1 MLLTCLTDFS
11 SAATQGNLKARGDIS
26 IFEGGYRQ
34 IIEGM
39 NRTMEAV
46 AAPIEESSNVLQSF
60 AQGNLTVEMA
70 GEYQGEY
77 SRIKESINNT
87 IAAFD
92 SVLSQIN
99 TAASQVSVGSSQ
111 VSTASQSLSQGAA
124 EQASSVEE
132 LTSAIT
138 EVAAQVRDNAE
149 NTKKA
154 KEITETVRTNA
165 ENGNSQMKRMLDSMQ
180 AINDGSANISKI
192 IKVIDEIA
200 FQTNILSLNAAV
212 EAARAGQ
219 AGKGFAVV
227 ADEVRNLAAKSANAA
242 KETTALIEGN
252 IGKVETGTK
261 IANDTASELEKIV
274 DGIEKSAS
282 FINDIA
288 IASNQQATAI
298 SQIDTGI
305 EQVSTV
311 VQNNSATAEESAASS
326 EELSGQAESLKP
338 TCKPV

>member
-1 MLLTCLTDFS
+1 MPRRF
-11 SAATQGNLKARGDIS
+11 
-26 IFEGGYRQ
+26 
-34 IIEGM
+34 
-39 NRTMEAV
+39 
-46 AAPIEESSNVLQSF
+46 
-60 AQGNLTVEMA
+60 
-70 GEYQGEY
+70 
-77 SRIKESINNT
+77 
-87 IAAFD
+87 
-92 SVLSQIN
+92 
-99 TAASQVSVGSSQ
+99 
-111 VSTASQSLSQGAA
+111 
-124 EQASSVEE
+124 
-132 LTSAIT
+132 
-138 EVAAQVRDNAE
+138 RDNAE

-261 IANDTASELEKIV
+261 IANDTASVLEKIV
-274 DGIEKSAS
+274 GGVEKSAS
-282 FINDIA
+282 FINEIA
-288 IASNQQATAI
+288 DASNQQATAI

-326 EELSGQAESLKP
+326 EELSGQAESLKQLASRFKLKNGSDKALASSNDKDTVQSGNKGSVTEKAP
-338 TCKPV
+338 GINLNFGKY